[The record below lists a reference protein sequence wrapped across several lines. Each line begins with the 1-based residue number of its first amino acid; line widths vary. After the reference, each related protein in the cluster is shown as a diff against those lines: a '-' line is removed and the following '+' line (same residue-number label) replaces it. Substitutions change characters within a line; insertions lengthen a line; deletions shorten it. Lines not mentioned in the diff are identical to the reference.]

1 MKKIIKVILIVLFF
15 VLLSWVI
22 NLPFA
27 KAEEL
32 NCETFV
38 KEEICN
44 MTDEEAEKWFLELL
58 KSILEDTIEKKKTGI
73 DV

>member
-44 MTDEEAEKWFLELL
+44 MTDEEAEKWFWELL
-58 KSILEDTIEKKKTGI
+58 LKKIGRAH
-73 DV
+73 V

>member
-22 NLPFA
+22 NIPFA

-44 MTDEEAEKWFLELL
+44 MTDEEAEKWFWELF
-58 KSILEDTIEKKKTGI
+58 KSLMEPKETKVKT
-73 DV
+73 VEV